1 VSSVSVLPKFQDAF
15 GYIPSLKTFT
25 GRHSPELLCPE
36 FFGVFDK
43 TFDPPPPRRNGPC
56 ALCNHVG
63 HDTGAF
69 AVTVKQIADYCVR
82 PRPSSPRPTRR
93 GA

>member
-1 VSSVSVLPKFQDAF
+1 M
-15 GYIPSLKTFT
+15 
-25 GRHSPELLCPE
+25 
-36 FFGVFDK
+36 FDK

-56 ALCNHVG
+56 ALCNYVG

-82 PRPSSPRPTRR
+82 PRPALSGPTRR